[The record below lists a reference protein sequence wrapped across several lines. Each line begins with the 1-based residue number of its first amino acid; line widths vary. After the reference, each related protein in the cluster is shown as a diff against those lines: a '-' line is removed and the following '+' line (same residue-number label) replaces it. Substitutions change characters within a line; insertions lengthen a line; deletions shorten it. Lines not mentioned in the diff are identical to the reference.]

1 MSVDQNNLEEK
12 ELLFTLKYSVLLF
25 GISPW
30 VWCMHLT
37 IKGFV
42 LHIQQNN
49 TQEEGLQKT
58 EVVTENVTTVAKDP
72 RYARYLKMVQVVS
85 QFSCRS
91 LARMLFFGGMYHTAV
106 SEP

>member
-1 MSVDQNNLEEK
+1 MISYLLEVSNSMSVDQNNLDEE
-12 ELLFTLKYSVLLF
+12 ELHFPLKYPVWWI

-30 VWCMHLT
+30 VKT

-49 TQEEGLQKT
+49 PQEEGLQKT
-58 EVVTENVTTVAKDP
+58 EAVTENVPTVAKDP

-85 QFSCRS
+85 QFSCHA
-91 LARMLFFGGMYHTAV
+91 LARMLFSGGM
-106 SEP
+106 